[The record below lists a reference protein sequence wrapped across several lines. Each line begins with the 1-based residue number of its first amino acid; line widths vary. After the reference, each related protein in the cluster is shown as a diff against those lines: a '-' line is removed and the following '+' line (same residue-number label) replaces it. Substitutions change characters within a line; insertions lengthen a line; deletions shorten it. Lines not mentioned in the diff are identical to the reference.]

1 MQERVFLPNKQIND
15 DLLRGSFE
23 TPWWYIAFMGLFAAL
38 TAWGVFAFGYAINKG
53 LGVTGLNRPIMWGF
67 FLTDFIFWVG
77 ISHAG
82 VMLSAILRLAKA
94 EWRRPATRAA
104 ELLTVLSLMVSALH
118 PIFHL
123 GRPWRF
129 YWPFPYDFSRG
140 IWPDVRSPLV
150 WDPHAI
156 FTYLIGSTLF
166 VIIALIPDIAVLRD
180 KTKGVAKVFYG
191 ALAMGWRGTPR
202 QWKIQI
208 VAGFLLSGLLL
219 PVFVSVHSIVAWDFA
234 VNIGTEGWHVTIF
247 APYFVIGAV
256 HSGVSGVVTMLI
268 LLKWMFRWDD
278 YIRQEHLESLAKLLI
293 VIATVWFYFFF
304 LEFIFALY
312 NLEDQEIALRE
323 LQSFT
328 WPYNL
333 IAFVFLF
340 FGYLIPVPLWL
351 FRRVR
356 RNWTAMFI
364 TSIMVN
370 IGMWCERFLII
381 VPGLARK
388 TNFNFSWGSYTP
400 SWVEISIVVACF
412 SLIFLL
418 IMSFAKVFP
427 LIPLFDIKEGQTLSD
442 DIQIGKRTVPA
453 LRVEE

>member
-1 MQERVFLPNKQIND
+1 
-15 DLLRGSFE
+15 
-23 TPWWYIAFMGLFAAL
+23 
-38 TAWGVFAFGYAINKG
+38 
-53 LGVTGLNRPIMWGF
+53 
-67 FLTDFIFWVG
+67 
-77 ISHAG
+77 
-82 VMLSAILRLAKA
+82 
-94 EWRRPATRAA
+94 
-104 ELLTVLSLMVSALH
+104 
-118 PIFHL
+118 
-123 GRPWRF
+123 
-129 YWPFPYDFSRG
+129 
-140 IWPDVRSPLV
+140 
-150 WDPHAI
+150 
-156 FTYLIGSTLF
+156 
-166 VIIALIPDIAVLRD
+166 
-180 KTKGVAKVFYG
+180 
-191 ALAMGWRGTPR
+191 
-202 QWKIQI
+202 
-208 VAGFLLSGLLL
+208 
-219 PVFVSVHSIVAWDFA
+219 
-234 VNIGTEGWHVTIF
+234 
-247 APYFVIGAV
+247 
-256 HSGVSGVVTMLI
+256 MLI
-268 LLKWMFRWDD
+268 LLKWMFKWDD

-293 VIATVWFYFFF
+293 LIATVWFYFLF
-304 LEFIFALY
+304 LEFIFALN

-323 LQSFT
+323 LQAFT

-356 RNWTAMFI
+356 RNWVAMFI

>member
-15 DLLRGSFE
+15 DLLKGSFE
-23 TPWWYIAFMGLFAAL
+23 TPWWYLAWMGLFAAL
-38 TAWGVFAFGYAINKG
+38 TLWGVFAFGYAINKG

-268 LLKWMFRWDD
+268 LLKWMFKWDD

-323 LQSFT
+323 LQAFT

-356 RNWTAMFI
+356 RNWVAMFI

>member
-1 MQERVFLPNKQIND
+1 MQERVFLSHKQIND
-15 DLLRGSFE
+15 DLLKGSFQ
-23 TPWWYIAFMGLFAAL
+23 TPLWYWAVMGLFAFL
-38 TAWGVFAFGYAINKG
+38 TLCGAVAFGYAINKG

-67 FLTDFIFWVG
+67 FLTDFIFWIG

-104 ELLTVLSLMVSALH
+104 ELLTVLSLMVAALH

-180 KTKGVAKVFYG
+180 KTRGIAKVFYG

-202 QWKIQI
+202 QWKLQI
-208 VAGFLLSGLLL
+208 VAGFLLSALLL
-219 PVFVSVHSIVAWDFA
+219 PVFVSVHSIVSWDFA
-234 VNIGTEGWHVTIF
+234 VNIGAEGWHVTIF

-268 LLKWMFRWDD
+268 LLKWMFGWDD
-278 YIRQEHLESLAKLLI
+278 YIRKEHLESLAKLLI
-293 VIATVWFYFFF
+293 VIGTLWFYFFF

-323 LQSFT
+323 LQAFT

-333 IAFVFLF
+333 IATVFMF

-351 FRRVR
+351 FKKVR
-356 RNWTAMFI
+356 TNWVAMFI

-400 SWVEISIVVACF
+400 SWVEITIIVACF

-418 IMSFAKVFP
+418 IMGFAKVFP
-427 LIPLFDIKEGQTLSD
+427 LIPLFDIKEGQILSD
-442 DIQIGKRTVPA
+442 EIQIGKRTVPA
-453 LRVEE
+453 LRIEE

>member
-1 MQERVFLPNKQIND
+1 
-15 DLLRGSFE
+15 
-23 TPWWYIAFMGLFAAL
+23 
-38 TAWGVFAFGYAINKG
+38 
-53 LGVTGLNRPIMWGF
+53 
-67 FLTDFIFWVG
+67 
-77 ISHAG
+77 
-82 VMLSAILRLAKA
+82 MLSAILRLAKA

-268 LLKWMFRWDD
+268 LLKWMFKWDD

-323 LQSFT
+323 LQAFT

-356 RNWTAMFI
+356 RNWVAMFI

>member
-1 MQERVFLPNKQIND
+1 
-15 DLLRGSFE
+15 
-23 TPWWYIAFMGLFAAL
+23 
-38 TAWGVFAFGYAINKG
+38 
-53 LGVTGLNRPIMWGF
+53 
-67 FLTDFIFWVG
+67 
-77 ISHAG
+77 
-82 VMLSAILRLAKA
+82 
-94 EWRRPATRAA
+94 
-104 ELLTVLSLMVSALH
+104 MVSALH

-268 LLKWMFRWDD
+268 LLKWMFKWDD

-323 LQSFT
+323 LQAFT

-356 RNWTAMFI
+356 RNWVAMFI

>member
-1 MQERVFLPNKQIND
+1 
-15 DLLRGSFE
+15 
-23 TPWWYIAFMGLFAAL
+23 MGLFAAL
-38 TAWGVFAFGYAINKG
+38 TLWGVFAFGYAINKG

-268 LLKWMFRWDD
+268 LLKWMFKWDD

-323 LQSFT
+323 LQAFT

-356 RNWTAMFI
+356 RNWVAMFI